1 LPARFAP
8 CRQCYVFNVE
18 WLSDCTAIEQV
29 WIEKCA
35 QRDPKAQEFIF
46 KHFFGFAMGITLRYL
61 TNTDLAQEV
70 VNDSFLKIFNQLPKQ
85 VKEIR
90 SFRGWMRKLIV
101 NTAIDYFR
109 KEKRYFFFA
118 SLDDTIPAFS
128 IQDDRSDNQNIDDII
143 LLMNRLPPLWKVVF
157 NLNEVEGYSHEEIGK
172 MLKIP
177 ASSSRAYLTKAK
189 QKLRELI
196 NSHNRIIK

>member
-1 LPARFAP
+1 
-8 CRQCYVFNVE
+8 
-18 WLSDCTAIEQV
+18 
-29 WIEKCA
+29 
-35 QRDPKAQEFIF
+35 
-46 KHFFGFAMGITLRYL
+46 MGITLRYL
-61 TNTDLAQEV
+61 THTDLAQEV

-85 VKEIR
+85 VKEIK

-101 NTAIDYFR
+101 NTSIDYFR
-109 KEKRYFFFA
+109 KEKRHFFFA
-118 SLDDTIPAFS
+118 SLDDTIPNFS
-128 IQDDRSDNQNIDDII
+128 TQDDQSDHQSINDIL
-143 LLMNRLPPLWKVVF
+143 LLMNQLPPLWKVIF

-196 NSHNRIIK
+196 NSQNRIIK

>member
-1 LPARFAP
+1 MD
-8 CRQCYVFNVE
+8 
-18 WLSDCTAIEQV
+18 WLSDCTTNEQA

-35 QRDPKAQEFIF
+35 MREPKAQEFIF
-46 KHFFGFAMGITLRYL
+46 KHFFGFAMGISLRYL
-61 TNTDLAQEV
+61 TNTELAQEV
-70 VNDSFLKIFNQLPKQ
+70 VNDSFLKIFDQLPKK

-90 SFRGWMRKLIV
+90 SFKGWMQKLIV
-101 NTAIDYFR
+101 HTAIDYFR
-109 KEKRYFFFA
+109 KEKRHFFLA
-118 SLDDTIPAFS
+118 SLDDTSHVFS
-128 IQDDRSDNQNIDDII
+128 SQDYRDYNQSVDDI
-143 LLMNRLPPLWKVVF
+143 LLMMNQLPPIWKVIF

-196 NSHNRIIK
+196 NSQNRIIK

>member
-1 LPARFAP
+1 M
-8 CRQCYVFNVE
+8 E
-18 WLSDCTAIEQV
+18 WLSDCTAVEQT

-35 QRDPKAQEFIF
+35 KRDPKAQEFIF

-85 VKEIR
+85 VKDIK

-101 NTAIDYFR
+101 NTAIDHFR

-118 SLDDTIPAFS
+118 NLDDASPYLST
-128 IQDDRSDNQNIDDII
+128 QNDQGDLQSIDDII
-143 LLMNRLPPLWKVVF
+143 LLMNQLPPLWKVVF
-157 NLNEVEGYSHEEIGK
+157 NLNEVEGYSHEEIGA

-177 ASSSRAYLTKAK
+177 ASSSRTYLTRAK
-189 QKLRELI
+189 QRLRELI
-196 NSHNRIIK
+196 NSQNRIIK